1 MTKDRVR
8 RSEQVFELMDV
19 LERRAQ
25 IFSAMQDSNH
35 EYWMENVGAKQYIQ
49 ELVLFRVKQAM
60 PLLFTAWENFNP
72 KEFVRVLKLVTVISF
87 RYSII
92 CSLNANALEPI
103 YHRAAKAVADGE
115 ADTAAEVFSYL
126 RPIYVD
132 DERVRSDFAY
142 FEAKTRGQGKAIT
155 KYILVRL
162 EMDAGGDMRLNPIT
176 DPGTIEHILPEN
188 PTDAWEEDFGGTGT
202 AMTYRLGN
210 LTLLEAAANRA
221 IGNRPYDEKLD
232 AYGGSRYVLTKRL
245 PETAPE
251 RWTPDNI
258 SERQRRMAERAVHIW
273 RSDFV

>member
-1 MTKDRVR
+1 
-8 RSEQVFELMDV
+8 
-19 LERRAQ
+19 
-25 IFSAMQDSNH
+25 
-35 EYWMENVGAKQYIQ
+35 
-49 ELVLFRVKQAM
+49 M
-60 PLLFTAWENFNP
+60 PLLFTAWEKFNP
-72 KEFVRVLKLVTVISF
+72 KEFVRILKLVTVISF

-115 ADTAAEVFSYL
+115 AATASAAFSYL
-126 RPIYVD
+126 QPIYVD
-132 DERVRSDFAY
+132 DERVRSDFTH
-142 FEAKTRGQGKAIT
+142 FEAITGGQGKAIT

-162 EMDAGGDMRLNPIT
+162 EMDASGDMRLNPIT

-188 PTDAWEEDFGGTGT
+188 PTDAWEEDFGDGSAGA

-221 IGNRPYDEKLD
+221 IGNRPYGEKLD

-251 RWTPDNI
+251 RWTPEHI
-258 SERQRRMAERAVHIW
+258 TERQQKMADRAVHIW